1 VLDLWGRSGIGRA
14 RGLGA
19 TIGGDRGRS
28 GIGRARSDDRGRSGV
43 LRDRLPYARPKAMGY
58 DGGEEGLLQD
68 VRLLRENSR
77 ACVMP
82 PRPPSIRGGSRA
94 DSMVGLTA
102 LMKGD
107 DCDGLMHALYIPRV
121 PHGDPYGSGESVGI
135 TCSCM
140 SVSRRGCQ
148 KQ

>member
-1 VLDLWGRSGIGRA
+1 MLDLRGRSGIGRA

-28 GIGRARSDDRGRSGV
+28 GIGRARSDDRGRSGA

-68 VRLLRENSR
+68 ARLLREDSR

-94 DSMVGLTA
+94 DSIG
-102 LMKGD
+102 
-107 DCDGLMHALYIPRV
+107 
-121 PHGDPYGSGESVGI
+121 GSNRANERGTSV
-135 TCSCM
+135 M
-140 SVSRRGCQ
+140 D
-148 KQ
+148 

>member
-1 VLDLWGRSGIGRA
+1 MLDLGALGDRLVIGRA
-14 RGLGA
+14 WSDG
-19 TIGGDRGRS
+19 RGRS
-28 GIGRARSDDRGRSGV
+28 GALG
-43 LRDRLPYARPKAMGY
+43 DRLPYARPKAMGY

-107 DCDGLMHALYIPRV
+107 P
-121 PHGDPYGSGESVGI
+121 
-135 TCSCM
+135 
-140 SVSRRGCQ
+140 
-148 KQ
+148 